1 MWRSTIIF
9 LFTCLL
15 YANTLQN
22 GFVLGDENVILHQ
35 ENTIETPTKLEE
47 AFSLYSTQTEQ
58 IIRNIYGPITSFSYR
73 LDHAFWNQ
81 NPFGY
86 HLTNVL
92 LFGLLCLVLLL
103 FLGRLQWLHPNLNL
117 LLVLL
122 FAAHPIHTETVA
134 HVSNRYE
141 ILSFLFLGS
150 ALWSYDR
157 FFDKKLRFYMLLSA
171 IFSSIALLIKE
182 TNLLLLVLMP
192 MLAFYRKQPLK
203 AIFRSS
209 WWIIL
214 LLFLIPLYHFNFSFS
229 YCIKVLSPMENQL
242 LAASNSEIWATKLG
256 LWGKYLQLLFIPYPL
271 RFDYS
276 FNTIPLLHWNSSE
289 IWTLICFVV
298 LALAAMLAAWR
309 KQSDDGFKILFAFL
323 FFVIG
328 LFLTSNP
335 FITLPHFFAEH
346 FVFIPSFGFL
356 LIIFL
361 VIQTFSWNEKAVT
374 KRIWL
379 VAISVC
385 VLLASAITVVRN
397 QDWKSNE
404 SLFTADI
411 KHLKNNAK
419 AHALLAA
426 IYFEKGEQAQNNAEK
441 RTYFESAITQLE
453 ESNAILETE
462 ENYLFLAELYLK
474 TGRTEGAIKAQEAL
488 EKMRENGF

>member
-1 MWRSTIIF
+1 M
-9 LFTCLL
+9 

-22 GFVLGDENVILHQ
+22 GFVLGDKNVIYTN
-35 ENTIETPTKLEE
+35 EYTKNWSSQ
-47 AFSLYSTQTEQ
+47 FDISFDTYSAQTEH
-58 IIRNIYGPITSFSYR
+58 IIQNTNGPFTSLSYR
-73 LDHAFWNQ
+73 LDRAFWSL
-81 NPFGY
+81 NPIGY

-103 FLGRLQWLHPNLNL
+103 FLERLQWLHPNLNL

-122 FAAHPIHTETVA
+122 FVAHPIHTETVA

-141 ILSFLFLGS
+141 ILSFLFLSS

-171 IFSSIALLIKE
+171 IFSTIALLIKE

-203 AIFRSS
+203 AIFKSS

-214 LLFLIPLYHFNFSFS
+214 LLFLIPFYHLNFSFS
-229 YCIKVLSPMENQL
+229 YCIEVLSPMENHL
-242 LAASNSEIWATKLG
+242 LDASNSEIWATKLG

-276 FNTIPLLHWNSSE
+276 FNTIPVLHWNSSE

-309 KQSDDGFKILFAFL
+309 KQSVDGFKILFAFL
-323 FFVIG
+323 FFVLSLLLI
-328 LFLTSNP
+328 SNP
-335 FITLPHFFAEH
+335 FIKLPHFFSEH
-346 FVFIPSFGFL
+346 IAFIPSFGFL
-356 LIIFL
+356 LLIFL

-374 KRIWL
+374 QRIWL
-379 VAISVC
+379 VAITVC
-385 VLLASAITVVRN
+385 VLLASAITVVRS

-404 SLFTADI
+404 SLITADI

-453 ESNAILETE
+453 ESNTILETE
-462 ENYLFLAELYLK
+462 ENYRFLADLYLK
-474 TGRTEGAIKAQEAL
+474 TGRTEGAIKAQNAL
-488 EKMRENGF
+488 EKMRENRF